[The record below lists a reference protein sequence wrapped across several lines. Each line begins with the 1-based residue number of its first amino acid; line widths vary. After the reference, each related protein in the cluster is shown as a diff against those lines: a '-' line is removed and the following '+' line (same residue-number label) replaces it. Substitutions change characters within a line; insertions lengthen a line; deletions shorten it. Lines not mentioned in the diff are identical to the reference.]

1 VGDTPTFNIT
11 DAKLE
16 AKRQVEAEALATFQ
30 HEYGSDWPELV
41 RLVHDYESLA
51 DDEAAFVKSMDKN
64 DPGYT
69 HFRNNAH
76 ALKTVHNMQSVK
88 QFKAQANSNIERTLS
103 YAGKFP
109 LVLEDKYELTE
120 RIATYIEL

>member
-1 VGDTPTFNIT
+1 
-11 DAKLE
+11 
-16 AKRQVEAEALATFQ
+16 
-30 HEYGSDWPELV
+30 
-41 RLVHDYESLA
+41 
-51 DDEAAFVKSMDKN
+51 
-64 DPGYT
+64 
-69 HFRNNAH
+69 
-76 ALKTVHNMQSVK
+76 MQSVK